1 MSPKATIQ
9 TAVIPSITQMLTFYF
24 SGSGFFDSDF
34 LLVVSPVGLKE
45 LFTLFKISTHGG
57 SGFNI
62 DAHIAWKYI

>member
-9 TAVIPSITQMLTFYF
+9 TAVIPSITQTLTFFF
-24 SGSGFFDSDF
+24 SGYEAEFFDF